1 MEKNMVVIYGYNYNC
16 FPWRYNK
23 DKSVYKTCGFVIK
36 YNNDRYIVST
46 RQKLISCSDIIA
58 YSFNKKKDEISRH
71 ILIKIHHC
79 IETNII
85 IFQVTD
91 EDSFEIKGFDIKN
104 FTIPNKNN
112 EYQIIKV
119 DLNLE
124 SIINQFNIHYYDI
137 KYIKPTLFKKTF
149 VPRNYMYKYKVYGN
163 HSEDNFSGS
172 LIIESENIV
181 GISSI
186 IINNIHYVVPMKF
199 IKKIIDDYIYNSN
212 NKFIQSGLTYLPF
225 NYIIKEDVAIVLKQ
239 TKVSTINGNK
249 IIKANDIILSINKN
263 KIIVKNNDAFIYD
276 EELKDFIPIDIY
288 IMWNHN
294 QDNILRIK
302 IKRGEKII
310 SIGVNKTKSTSSLNL
325 TKLWEDNYESVI
337 PYYNLNGIIITW
349 LTHELIDILISHN
362 YIPSNYIIDSLF
374 EGDIDKLKDTLI
386 IIDCLDDGVRYKYDL
401 PTIKK
406 KCLKNGNLNCYVVKK
421 IKNIC
426 AQSISKLEDIDNL
439 KTTNCKIKLQINNSI
454 HKVIYA

>member
-1 MEKNMVVIYGYNYNC
+1 
-16 FPWRYNK
+16 
-23 DKSVYKTCGFVIK
+23 
-36 YNNDRYIVST
+36 
-46 RQKLISCSDIIA
+46 
-58 YSFNKKKDEISRH
+58 
-71 ILIKIHHC
+71 
-79 IETNII
+79 
-85 IFQVTD
+85 
-91 EDSFEIKGFDIKN
+91 
-104 FTIPNKNN
+104 
-112 EYQIIKV
+112 
-119 DLNLE
+119 
-124 SIINQFNIHYYDI
+124 
-137 KYIKPTLFKKTF
+137 
-149 VPRNYMYKYKVYGN
+149 
-163 HSEDNFSGS
+163 
-172 LIIESENIV
+172 
-181 GISSI
+181 
-186 IINNIHYVVPMKF
+186 
-199 IKKIIDDYIYNSN
+199 
-212 NKFIQSGLTYLPF
+212 
-225 NYIIKEDVAIVLKQ
+225 
-239 TKVSTINGNK
+239 
-249 IIKANDIILSINKN
+249 
-263 KIIVKNNDAFIYD
+263 
-276 EELKDFIPIDIY
+276 
-288 IMWNHN
+288 MWNHN